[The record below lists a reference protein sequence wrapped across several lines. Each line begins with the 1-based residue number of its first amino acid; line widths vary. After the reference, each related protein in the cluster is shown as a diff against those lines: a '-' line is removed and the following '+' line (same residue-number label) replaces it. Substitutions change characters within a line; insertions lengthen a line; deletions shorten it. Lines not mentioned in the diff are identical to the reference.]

1 MTETR
6 AQAVA
11 KWRAADEVWLDHTAL
26 RAEDLGW
33 LAPAR
38 KLTMWAVKVP
48 DAFVS
53 ALPKLEWLNV
63 RGGSGSS
70 VDWVRGCNR
79 LRYLRVNQIRGVSD
93 LSAIS
98 TLASLEFLSLY
109 GLPRVTL
116 LPDFSALVSLAR
128 VELGS
133 MKGLAGIGPVLA
145 APALEE
151 LLLIRSV
158 GLAEHDAADIS
169 AKTSLR
175 QFGWFAEDVPMRIWM
190 PILQAVGKPESSAV
204 FPEDWFRG
212 R

>member
-1 MTETR
+1 MTEAR
-6 AQAVA
+6 ARAVA
-11 KWRAADEVWLDHTAL
+11 KWRAADEVWLDHTTL

-33 LAPAR
+33 LAPVR

-53 ALPKLEWLNV
+53 ALPKLEWLDV

-70 VDWVRGCNR
+70 VDWVRGCDR
-79 LRYLRVNQIRGVSD
+79 LQFLAVNQVRGVSD

-109 GLPRVTL
+109 GLPRVTV
-116 LPDFSALVSLAR
+116 LPDLSALVNLAR

-145 APALEE
+145 APVLEE
-151 LLLIRSV
+151 LQFIRSV
-158 GLAEHDAADIS
+158 GLAEHDPEDIR

-175 QFGWFAEDVPMRIWM
+175 QFGWFAEDVPTRVWM
-190 PILQAVGKPESSAV
+190 PVLKAVGKQAGSAV
-204 FPEDWFRG
+204 SPEDWFRG